1 MRLTAEWLTHPASQA
16 VSKALTDGGFQ
27 AYFVG
32 GCVRNALLGQPVS
45 DLDIS
50 TDARPE
56 QTLNLAKQAGL
67 KAIPTGI
74 DHGTITVVAD
84 GIPFEITTFRR
95 DVDTDGRHAVVD
107 FADTMSEDA
116 RRRDF
121 TMNALYAAPNG
132 EVFDPVNG
140 LPDLRAGHLRFIGN
154 ADQRI
159 REDYLRILRFF
170 RFSAWYGDPALG
182 IDADGLAA
190 CAENLDGLAKLS
202 AERVGSEVRKLL
214 SAADPAPAMAAM
226 AASGVLYA
234 VLPGAQAQSL
244 AILVHLEGDRRPDPI
259 RRLAVIGG
267 EDVPE
272 RLRLSNTDKRRLE
285 AIHAGIS
292 MDLGELGYRHK
303 DTAEDSYLVRQASM
317 GQPIDPDELAIVQ
330 HASEQSFPV
339 KAADLMP
346 AFTGAALGE
355 RLRKLETDWIASGF
369 TLSRDA
375 LISSAG

>member
-16 VSKALTDGGFQ
+16 VCKALTDGGFQ

-107 FADTMSEDA
+107 FADTMDEDA

-140 LPDLRAGHLRFIGN
+140 LPDLRAGHLRFIGD

-234 VLPGAQAQSL
+234 VLPGTQAQSL
-244 AILVHLEGDRRPDPI
+244 AILVHLEGDRSPDPI

-267 EDVPE
+267 EDVSE

-317 GQPIDPDELAIVQ
+317 GQAIDPDELAIVH
-330 HASEQSFPV
+330 HACEQSFPV

-346 AFTGAALGE
+346 EFTGAALGE
-355 RLRKLETDWIASGF
+355 RLRKLEADWIASGF